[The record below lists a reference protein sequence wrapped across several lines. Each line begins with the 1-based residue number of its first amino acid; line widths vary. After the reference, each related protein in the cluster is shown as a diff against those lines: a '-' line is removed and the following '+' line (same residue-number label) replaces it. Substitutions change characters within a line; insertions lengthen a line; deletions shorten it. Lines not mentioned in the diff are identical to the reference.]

1 MTKNSSK
8 LNIDLIITR
17 IKEIKVGLEKIRNY
31 VKIDVNDFLQN
42 EERIAAIK
50 YELIVV
56 IEAASILCNH
66 ITMRVGNRVPDTYS
80 DCYTVLEESKV
91 ITADIANRLKKMA
104 QFRNLLVHR
113 YHIIDDR
120 RVYNTIKRDLN
131 DLDLFVSE
139 IKAFLEKQEV
149 V

>member
-1 MTKNSSK
+1 MTENSSK

-17 IKEIKVGLEKIRNY
+17 IKEIKVGLEKIRKY
-31 VKIDVNDFLQN
+31 IKIDVNDFLQN
-42 EERIAAIK
+42 EERIAATK

-80 DCYTVLEESKV
+80 DCYSVLQESKI
-91 ITADIANRLKKMA
+91 ITADIANRMKKMA

-120 RVYNTIKRDLN
+120 RVYNTIKRDLT
-131 DLDLFVSE
+131 DLDLFVNE
-139 IKAFLEKQEV
+139 LKTYLENKEV

>member
-1 MTKNSSK
+1 MTENSSK

-17 IKEIKVGLEKIRNY
+17 IKEIKVGLEKIRKY
-31 VKIDVNDFLQN
+31 IKIDVNDFLQN
-42 EERIAAIK
+42 EERIAATK

-80 DCYTVLEESKV
+80 DCYSVLQESKI

-120 RVYNTIKRDLN
+120 RVYNTIKRDLT
-131 DLDLFVSE
+131 DLDLFVNE
-139 IKAFLEKQEV
+139 LKTYLENKEV